1 MLICRAFLEQKVTAQ
16 YVNKFPALR
25 NQKIHRSL
33 HREVSL
39 EPILHQKNL
48 LNDFAPNF
56 SLYTYFNIIFPKI
69 SSSLK
74 FSNNIFVDIR
84 NSFYIPDLFRF
95 LLVIMLH
102 GHFHFT
108 LPTITN
114 SMEQY
119 FMRNTNYL
127 KRPRNYS
134 SATQLISQEFANF
147 P

>member
-1 MLICRAFLEQKVTAQ
+1 
-16 YVNKFPALR
+16 
-25 NQKIHRSL
+25 
-33 HREVSL
+33 
-39 EPILHQKNL
+39 
-48 LNDFAPNF
+48 
-56 SLYTYFNIIFPKI
+56 
-69 SSSLK
+69 
-74 FSNNIFVDIR
+74 
-84 NSFYIPDLFRF
+84 
-95 LLVIMLH
+95 MLH